1 MVDKKFIEEALSE
14 LKDVQKKQLEDN
26 EEISGILTHFRS
38 QHKTL
43 KFGNIELKINTTF
56 SKQDRRLLSS
66 LDELREQINKEEV
79 TLDPE
84 ETLKTVEAVCYTVLA
99 HLCVDAPYNDPATWK
114 YIDDETSMVI
124 DLATYVFENLDKEKS
139 KIVEF
144 RPV

>member
-26 EEISGILTHFRS
+26 DQVGGLIAHFKR

-43 KFGNIELKINTTF
+43 KFGDVELQIHTTL

-66 LDELREQINKEEV
+66 LDELRVEASKEGSDVSPEEV
-79 TLDPE
+79 LT
-84 ETLKTVEAVCYTVLA
+84 TIEAVCYTVLA
-99 HLCVDAPYNDPATWK
+99 HLCADAPYTDPKTWR
-114 YIDDETSMVI
+114 YIDDETSLVI
-124 DLATYVFENLDKEKS
+124 ELATFVFENLDKEKS